1 MNKKAF
7 TLIELLAVIVILAII
22 ALIAVPIIINIINGT
37 KEKSKEISKDLYLK
51 AVEQAI
57 LKKNLKEEFNPSTC
71 TVQKDGNL
79 DCNGTT
85 LTVEVEGEKP
95 CSGTITITK
104 GLVTGENI
112 GYCDGTLVKDPTPF
126 EQDSW
131 DTIVQNVRN
140 GNISKYKVG
149 DTKEIKLDGFGE
161 ETFTLRIANTT
172 TPDVCSTSGFSQTAC
187 GFVIEFADIINKQQM
202 NSEYTNAGG
211 WNARALR
218 TYLNDTIY
226 EALPQ
231 ELKDVIIDTYVVSGH
246 GLDDNDNQNF
256 VLENEKLY
264 LLSPHEVWENG
275 TDEDKKIKAD
285 SAWDNTR
292 QLDYYA
298 QAPTTTTDNF
308 SRAEKRLLDGSQSS
322 WWLRSSF
329 SDSNRYFYRVINDGS
344 WYNCDA
350 PASHGIAPSFRI
362 G

>member
-79 DCNGTT
+79 DCNGTS

-112 GYCDGTLVKDPTPF
+112 GYCDGTLVKDSVPF
-126 EQDSW
+126 GKDSW
-131 DTIVQNVRN
+131 DTIVDNVRK

-149 DTKEIKLDGFGE
+149 DTKQVDLGE
-161 ETFTLRIANTT
+161 LGVHTLRIANTT
-172 TPDVCSTSGFSQTAC
+172 RPGECDREGFSQSAC
-187 GFVIEFADIINKQQM
+187 GFVIEFADIITTHNM
-202 NSEYTNAGG
+202 NPTNTNVGG
-211 WNARALR
+211 WNASNMRE
-218 TYLNDTIY
+218 YLNSIEGKPDSGTIY
-226 EALPQ
+226 KALTK
-231 ELKDVIIDTYVVSGH
+231 EIGDIIIDTYVVSGH
-246 GLDDNDNQNF
+246 GSGDSGQNF
-256 VLENEKLY
+256 TSIDKLY
-264 LLSPHEVWENG
+264 LLSPHEVYENG
-275 TDEDKKIKAD
+275 ENEDNQMIRDA
-285 SAWDNTR
+285 AWNNTR
-292 QLDYYA
+292 QLDYYIGI
-298 QAPTTTTDNF
+298 TTDDY
-308 SRAEKRLLDGSQSS
+308 DGAKKEFNGSATY
-322 WWLRSSF
+322 WWLRSSGSTSINAFF
-329 SDSNRYFYRVINDGS
+329 SVRGSGFWDGNS
-344 WYNCDA
+344 PSLAYGVS
-350 PASHGIAPSFRI
+350 PAFRI

>member
-37 KEKSKEISKDLYLK
+37 KEKSKEIGKDLYLK

-131 DTIVQNVRN
+131 DTIVENVRN

-149 DTKEIKLDGFGE
+149 DTRQVDLGE
-161 ETFTLRIANTT
+161 LGVHTLRIANTT
-172 TPDVCSTSGFSQTAC
+172 TPDDCKKEGFSQTAC
-187 GFVIEFADIINKQQM
+187 GFVIEFEDIINTQQI
-202 NSEYTNAGG
+202 NPTGTNAGG
-211 WNARALR
+211 WNVSALR

-231 ELKDVIIDTYVVSGH
+231 ELKDVIIGTYVVSGH
-246 GLDDNDNQNF
+246 GLNDNDNQNYI
-256 VLENEKLY
+256 LENEKLY
-264 LLSPHEVWENG
+264 LLSTHEVY
-275 TDEDKKIKAD
+275 EDGSSRQVSQYDTAYN
-285 SAWDNTR
+285 NTR
-292 QLDYYA
+292 QLDYYNNLKV
-298 QAPTTTTDNF
+298 TTDNYSNAIKKLGNVATF
-308 SRAEKRLLDGSQSS
+308 
-322 WWLRSSF
+322 WWLRSSR
-329 SDSNRYFYRVINDGS
+329 SNNDRDFIATLDYGG
-344 WYNCDA
+344 WYYDFAYSTNGVS
-350 PASHGIAPSFRI
+350 PAFRI

>member
-79 DCNGTT
+79 DCNGTP
-85 LTVEVEGEKP
+85 LVVEVEGEKP
-95 CSGTITITK
+95 CNGTITITK

-131 DTIVQNVRN
+131 DTIVENVRN

-149 DTKEIKLDGFGE
+149 DTRQVDLGE
-161 ETFTLRIANTT
+161 LGVHTLRIANIT
-172 TPDVCSTSGFSQTAC
+172 TPDDCKKEEFSQTAC
-187 GFVIEFADIINKQQM
+187 GFVIEFADIINLQQM
-202 NSEYTNAGG
+202 NPEDTNVGG
-211 WNARALR
+211 WNDSALR
-218 TYLNDTIY
+218 TYLTDTIY
-226 EALPQ
+226 ESLPQ
-231 ELKDVIIDTYVVSGH
+231 ELKDVVIDTYVVSGH
-246 GLDDNDNQNF
+246 GLEDNNNQNY

-264 LLSPHEVWENG
+264 LLSPHEVWENSS
-275 TDEDKKIKAD
+275 EDNDITYD
-285 SAWDNTR
+285 TAWDNTR
-292 QLDYYA
+292 QLDYYSNTGVTIDDYSGA
-298 QAPTTTTDNF
+298 IKKLN
-308 SRAEKRLLDGSQSS
+308 DGYS
-322 WWLRSSF
+322 WWLRSSIFNSTDRF
-329 SDSNRYFYRVINDGS
+329 SIVCFNGIFGSHVANDVRYGVS
-344 WYNCDA
+344 
-350 PASHGIAPSFRI
+350 PAFRI